1 MKLNDYYIEVSI
13 QQILMIDYNKYF
25 FKKVLYNKNN
35 LNFNDLIL
43 KNVIIILSFNIN
55 IIFKTL
61 LKDNNLQYSEK
72 NYTLR

>member
-1 MKLNDYYIEVSI
+1 
-13 QQILMIDYNKYF
+13 MIDRNKRF

-43 KNVIIILSFNIN
+43 KNVIIILSFNVN

-61 LKDNNLQYSEK
+61 LKNNDL
-72 NYTLR
+72 